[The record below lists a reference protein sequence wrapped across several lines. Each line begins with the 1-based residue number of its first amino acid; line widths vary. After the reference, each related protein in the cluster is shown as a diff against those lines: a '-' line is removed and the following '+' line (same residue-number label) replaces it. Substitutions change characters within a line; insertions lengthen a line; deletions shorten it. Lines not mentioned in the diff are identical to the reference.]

1 MLKMAQTILRD
12 IIQYLSNVKLQEK
25 DQMWG
30 NVIKT
35 RIVSDRH
42 GTEGV

>member
-25 DQMWG
+25 RP
-30 NVIKT
+30 NVGK
-35 RIVSDRH
+35 RYKDKNSV
-42 GTEGV
+42 